1 MTRGITLVA
10 EAGVILL
17 LFVTLAPASH
27 AFRSA
32 YERDRDLRGCPR
44 SMQAAKNLASMDAQ
58 SFRKMYS
65 EGTWPGFLH
74 VYRHRIRRCPS
85 FIRRAYM
92 KRARE
97 LLVPD
102 AKPEYTRIRSIKSG
116 SQGL

>member
-17 LFVTLAPASH
+17 FVAFAPASH
-27 AFRSA
+27 AFRSV

-44 SMQAAKNLASMDAQ
+44 SVQAAKNLASMDAH
-58 SFRKMYS
+58 SFRKRYS
-65 EGTWPGFLH
+65 AGTWPGFLH
-74 VYRHRIRRCPS
+74 LYRHRVRRCPS
-85 FIRRAYM
+85 FIRRAYR
-92 KRARE
+92 KRAHE

-116 SQGL
+116 SRGL

>member
-17 LFVTLAPASH
+17 LFVALAPASH

-32 YERDRDLRGCPR
+32 HERDRDLRGCPR
-44 SMQAAKNLASMDAQ
+44 SVQAAKNLASMDAHR
-58 SFRKMYS
+58 FCKRYS
-65 EGTWPGFLH
+65 AGTWPGFLH
-74 VYRHRIRRCPS
+74 RYRHRVRRCPS
-85 FIRRAYM
+85 YIRRAYM

-102 AKPEYTRIRSIKSG
+102 AEPEYTRIRSIKSG
-116 SQGL
+116 SRGL